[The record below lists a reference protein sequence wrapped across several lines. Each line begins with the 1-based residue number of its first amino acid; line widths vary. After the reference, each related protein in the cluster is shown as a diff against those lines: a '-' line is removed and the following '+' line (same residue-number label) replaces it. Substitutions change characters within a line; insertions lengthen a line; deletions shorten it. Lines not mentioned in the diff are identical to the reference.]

1 MKDKRQLKRQQV
13 KNNKMDSFLRKISKT
28 NKFRIKKGQSV
39 EDHIKDLRKETSYST
54 EEKEEMAKAKPASF
68 EDL

>member
-54 EEKEEMAKAKPASF
+54 EEKEEMAKIKPSSF

>member
-1 MKDKRQLKRQQV
+1 MKDKRQFKRQQV

-28 NKFRIKKGQSV
+28 NKFRVKKGQSI

-54 EEKEEMAKAKPASF
+54 EEKEEIAKEKASSF